1 MAADYFMLV
10 LGMGVVTYI
19 PRLIPILFLSQREL
33 PPWIVEWLDY
43 IPAAILSALIF
54 PAILT
59 SGEPRIFDVTRPDV
73 LVAIPTFIVA
83 IKTRSLAGTVIFGMF
98 LYWIAEKFFF

>member
-1 MAADYFMLV
+1 MASDYFMLV
-10 LGMGVVTYI
+10 LGMGIVTYV

-33 PPWIVEWLDY
+33 PQWMLEWLDY

-59 SGEPRIFDVTRPDV
+59 SGEPRIFDVTRPEL

-83 IKTRSLAGTVIFGMF
+83 AKTRSLAGTVIFGMF
-98 LYWIAEKFFF
+98 LYWIVEKLFF

>member
-1 MAADYFMLV
+1 MAADYFLLI
-10 LGMGVVTYI
+10 LGMGIVTYI

-33 PPWIVEWLDY
+33 PRWMIEWLDY

-59 SGEPRIFDVTRPDV
+59 SGEPRMFDVTRPEV

-98 LYWIAEKFFF
+98 LYWLVEKFFF

>member
-1 MAADYFMLV
+1 MAAEYVLLV
-10 LGMGVVTYI
+10 LGMGIVTYI
-19 PRLIPILFLSQREL
+19 PRLIPVIFLSQREL
-33 PPWIVEWLDY
+33 PQWLVRWLDF

-59 SGEPRIFDVTRPDV
+59 SGEPRIFDATRPEL

-83 IKTRSLAGTVIFGMF
+83 AKTKSLAGTVVFGMF
-98 LYWIAEKFFF
+98 LYWFAQRYFF

>member
-1 MAADYFMLV
+1 MAADYVLLL
-10 LGMGVVTYI
+10 LGMGFVTYI

-33 PPWIVEWLDY
+33 PQWLVEWLDY

-54 PAILT
+54 PAIVT
-59 SGEPRIFDVTRPDV
+59 SGEPRTFDITRPEV

-83 IKTRSLAGTVIFGMF
+83 FKTKSLAGTVISGMF
-98 LYWIAEKFFF
+98 LYWLVERFFF

>member
-1 MAADYFMLV
+1 MASDYFMLV
-10 LGMGVVTYI
+10 LGMGIVTYI

-33 PPWIVEWLDY
+33 PQWMLEWLDY

-59 SGEPRIFDVTRPDV
+59 SGETRIFDVTRPEL

-83 IKTRSLAGTVIFGMF
+83 AKTRSLAGTVIFGMF
-98 LYWIAEKFFF
+98 LYWIVEKLFF